1 MKTSPNLLIII
12 ILYLASCAE
21 NDTPKFCNVTSIA
34 DLEWLNTELETS
46 GYKNQTGIMDV
57 FVYKALYQN
66 EEVIFIS
73 TCCPAC
79 NTLPPM
85 VKKCNGEQLGY
96 LGVEIDEDSVTS
108 RKVIWR
114 TRNGVC
120 S

>member
-1 MKTSPNLLIII
+1 MKTTQYLLIVIA
-12 ILYLASCAE
+12 LYLVGCAE
-21 NDTPKFCNVTSIA
+21 NDIPKFCNVSSIA
-34 DLEWLNTELETS
+34 DLEWLNTELETN
-46 GYKNQTGIMDV
+46 GYTGPSGIMDV

-79 NTLPPM
+79 NTLPPI